1 MLKNVWRES
10 FRDEEFEQDAQLTGA
25 IPAETEEDD
34 ETFAKRSAAFDVLAN
49 MGGDD
54 EDDG

>member
-1 MLKNVWRES
+1 M
-10 FRDEEFEQDAQLTGA
+10 TGA